1 MEVFKLII
9 LVAIL
14 LPTLAYA
21 GEPVNKT
28 CPISGEDINPDITVN
43 VGYDTIGLCCNGCVK
58 GFKKW
63 DREKQLEY
71 IADQKSE
78 QSTPKVTEEVT
89 ELAVQTPYLLDT
101 CPISGKKLGSMGDTI
116 VEVIDGREVRFCCD
130 KCPPKFKADK
140 TAQFKKLDVLMI
152 KQQLPFYPIN
162 TCVISGESL
171 DFHGGAVSFIYG
183 NRLFRTCCND
193 CKAEFLDEPAKYVPE
208 LDEEIIKAQKR
219 KYPLTTCVIGKGNLK
234 GMGGPDYMIV
244 GNRLVQLCCAGCRG
258 GVLKDP
264 LGTFAIIDA
273 AKK

>member
-1 MEVFKLII
+1 MKLFKLII
-9 LVAIL
+9 LVAIML
-14 LPTLAYA
+14 QTPALA
-21 GEPVNKT
+21 GEPINNA
-28 CPISGEDINPDITVN
+28 CPISGDDINPEITVTI
-43 VGYDTIGLCCNGCVK
+43 GYDTVGLCCNGCVK

-63 DREKQLEY
+63 DRERQLEY

-78 QSTPKVTEEVT
+78 QSTPKVTDEVT

-101 CPISGKKLGSMGDTI
+101 CPISGKELGSMDDTI
-116 VEVIDGREVRFCCD
+116 IEVIDGREVRFCCS

-140 TAQFKKLDVLMI
+140 TAQFKKLDALMI
-152 KQQLPFYPIN
+152 KQQLPFYPTN
-162 TCVISGESL
+162 TCVISGEEL
-171 DFHGGAVSFIYG
+171 DFHGGAVNFIYG

-219 KYPLTTCVIGKGNLK
+219 KYPLKTCVIGKGALN

-244 GNRLVQLCCAGCRG
+244 GNRLVQLCCSGCRG

-264 LGTFAIIDA
+264 LGTFATIDA

>member
-1 MEVFKLII
+1 MKLFKLII

-21 GEPVNKT
+21 GEPLNKT

-63 DREKQLEY
+63 DREKQLKY

-152 KQQLPFYPIN
+152 KQQLPFYPTN

-171 DFHGGAVSFIYG
+171 DFHGGVVNFIYG

-208 LDEEIIKAQKR
+208 LDEEIIKVQKR
-219 KYPLTTCVIGKGNLK
+219 KYPLTTCVIGKGDLK

>member
-1 MEVFKLII
+1 MELFKLII

-63 DREKQLEY
+63 DREKQLKY

-130 KCPPKFKADK
+130 KCPPKFKEDK
-140 TAQFKKLDVLMI
+140 TAQFKKLDALMI

-171 DFHGGAVSFIYG
+171 DFHGGVVNFIYG

-208 LDEEIIKAQKR
+208 LDEEIIKVQKR
-219 KYPLTTCVIGKGNLK
+219 KYPLTTCVIGKGALK